1 MSSKSVL
8 LIDCT
13 TMIGGTTYTVEIVNS
28 GGSASAL
35 EPAGDAALWDIQG
48 DYTHPSVLYRVQ

>member
-1 MSSKSVL
+1 
-8 LIDCT
+8 
-13 TMIGGTTYTVEIVNS
+13 MIGGTTYTVEIVNS